1 MYRITNGW
9 QLIKASFSVLK
20 QDKELIVFPIVSAI
34 ATLILIISFAVPMFL
49 SGVFEYM
56 LSDIPGSNIVG
67 FIFLFL
73 FYFLQYFIVVFSNS
87 ALVGAAMIRLGGGDP
102 TVSDGF
108 RAAFE
113 HISGILGFAFVS
125 ATVGVALRM
134 ISERSGTLGRLVIS
148 LIGFAWNI
156 ATFLVVPILVI
167 EGVGPIESIKRSAS
181 LLKKTWGEQ
190 ISGNVGIGL
199 IFGLVTLGILAV
211 GIPLSVISF
220 INEIYW
226 LGIALI
232 FLVILVISFISLI
245 NGALNGIFIAAVYRY
260 AVTGETG
267 LYFSDTQ
274 IKGAFT
280 AKK

>member
-9 QLIKASFSVLK
+9 QLLKASFSVLS
-20 QDKELIVFPIVSAI
+20 QDKELIVFPILSSI
-34 ATLILIISFAVPMFL
+34 ATLILMISFAVPMFL
-49 SGVFEYM
+49 AGIFEYIM
-56 LSDIPGSNIVG
+56 SDVPGSNIVG
-67 FIFLFL
+67 FIFLFV
-73 FYFLQYFIVVFSNS
+73 FYFFQYFIVIFSNS

-108 RAAFE
+108 RAALD
-113 HISGILGFAFVS
+113 HISAIIGFALVS
-125 ATVGVALRM
+125 STVGVILRM

-156 ATFLVVPILVI
+156 ATFLVVPVLVI
-167 EGVGPIESIKRSAS
+167 EGVGPIEAIKRSAS

-199 IFGLVTLGILAV
+199 IFGLIILGILAV
-211 GIPLSVISF
+211 GIPLAVISF
-220 INEIYW
+220 LNEIYW
-226 LGIALI
+226 AGVALI
-232 FLVILVISFISLI
+232 VLVILVISLLSLI

-267 LYFSDTQ
+267 TYFSDSQ

-280 AKK
+280 AKN